1 MQKIILKNGNTSI
14 QRTIPNHEEI
24 LYSSIKWGK
33 IESIFTPAFWFS
45 QVLMHKTKQ
54 DEFIYKIGN
63 NLEEEIVVC
72 LLGGFGIKEELCLAS
87 FQALKK
93 HNVIED
99 IEKISIEKIKYILLN
114 EVKINNR
121 TIKYRYYNK
130 KSEYIY
136 NALIKLKKDNYDIKS
151 FSDIELRNYLT
162 TFQGIG
168 LKTASWIVRNYLNS
182 DNVAILD
189 IHIHRAGILT
199 GFFDINDSIEKN
211 YLHMEK
217 KFLMFA
223 KALNVK
229 ASELDV
235 LIWSKIRILNSM
247 VIELVNEK
255 KNNLLNFKQD
265 VII

>member
-1 MQKIILKNGNTSI
+1 MQKIFVKNENSI
-14 QRTIPNHEEI
+14 IQKTIPNQDEI

-45 QVLMHKTKQ
+45 QVLMHHAKKDT
-54 DEFIYKIGN
+54 FIYKIGQ
-63 NLEEEIVVC
+63 NLEEEVVVC

-87 FQALKK
+87 FKALMQHKI
-93 HNVIED
+93 IEN
-99 IEKISIEKIKYILLN
+99 IEKISIDDIKDILLN
-114 EVKINNR
+114 KVQLNNR
-121 TIKYRYYNK
+121 HIKYRYYNK

-136 NALIKLKKDNYDIKS
+136 NALIKLKRDNLDISS
-151 FSDIELRNYLT
+151 FSDIQLRNYLT

-189 IHIHRAGILT
+189 IHIYRAGVLA

-211 YLHMEK
+211 YLAMEE
-217 KFLMFA
+217 KFLKFA
-223 KALNVK
+223 KAINVK

-235 LIWSKIRILNSM
+235 LIWSKIRVLNHM

-255 KNNLLNFKQD
+255 RKL
-265 VII
+265 IS

>member
-1 MQKIILKNGNTSI
+1 M
-14 QRTIPNHEEI
+14 
-24 LYSSIKWGK
+24 
-33 IESIFTPAFWFS
+33 
-45 QVLMHKTKQ
+45 
-54 DEFIYKIGN
+54 
-63 NLEEEIVVC
+63 
-72 LLGGFGIKEELCLAS
+72 
-87 FQALKK
+87 
-93 HNVIED
+93 
-99 IEKISIEKIKYILLN
+99 
-114 EVKINNR
+114 
-121 TIKYRYYNK
+121 
-130 KSEYIY
+130 
-136 NALIKLKKDNYDIKS
+136 
-151 FSDIELRNYLT
+151 
-162 TFQGIG
+162 
-168 LKTASWIVRNYLNS
+168 
-182 DNVAILD
+182 
-189 IHIHRAGILT
+189 T

>member
-1 MQKIILKNGNTSI
+1 MQKMILKNGEKNI
-14 QRTIPNHEEI
+14 QKTIPNQDEI
-24 LYSSIKWGK
+24 LYSSIKWGRM
-33 IESIFTPAFWFS
+33 ESIFTPAFWFS
-45 QVLMHKTKQ
+45 QVLMHHAKK
-54 DEFIYKIGN
+54 DNFVYKIGN

-87 FQALKK
+87 FKALRQHK
-93 HNVIED
+93 VIEN
-99 IEKISIEKIKYILLN
+99 IEQISIDEIKDILLN
-114 EVKINNR
+114 KVQINNKHV
-121 TIKYRYYNK
+121 KYRYYNK

-136 NALIKLKKDNYDIKS
+136 NALIKLKKDNFEIKS

-189 IHIHRAGILT
+189 IHIYRAGVLT

-211 YLHMEK
+211 YLLMEK
-217 KFLMFA
+217 KFLKFA
-223 KALNVK
+223 KAINVK

-235 LIWSKIRILNSM
+235 LIWSKIRILNYM

-255 KNNLLNFKQD
+255 KK
-265 VII
+265 IIY